1 MSRVHVSKRDA
12 NRLVMNYLIVEG
24 YADAAVE
31 FAHESG
37 TEPDADLSSI
47 HERMAARQQV
57 QRGDLVGAM
66 ERVNDLNPEILD
78 TNPAL
83 HFHLQQ
89 QRLIELIR
97 QGRTDE
103 AIAFAQSEL
112 APRGE
117 RDPALLDELERTM
130 ALLVYEMGE
139 GMTTATTTTA
149 TATNAHLQEL
159 LDVRRRSRIASELNA
174 AILARQNQD
183 IAHKLPL
190 LLRLMRQAEHD
201 LAERGILCPQ
211 MDWETG
217 ALIERAPDASA
228 KSKESGDESVA

>member
-1 MSRVHVSKRDA
+1 
-12 NRLVMNYLIVEG
+12 MNYLIVEG

-37 TEPDADLSSI
+37 TEPEADLSSI
-47 HERMAARQQV
+47 HERMSARQQV

-78 TNPAL
+78 TNAAL

-139 GMTTATTTTA
+139 GTTTTTTA
-149 TATNAHLQEL
+149 TNGHLQEL
-159 LDVRRRSRIASELNA
+159 LDVSRRSRIASELNA

-217 ALIERAPDASA
+217 ALIERVPDASA